1 MKKAYNRMWGIEGYN
16 KYDFRADLKSG
27 GGLCMSCPGDACGI
41 HPSSWHDV
49 ERDNIGYEFA
59 SHNVDNFLQQ
69 LTLLSGLA
77 CLHDLA
83 RKAGM

>member
-1 MKKAYNRMWGIEGYN
+1 MW
-16 KYDFRADLKSG
+16 DSDSFSRHSFQADLKNG

-41 HPSSWHDV
+41 HPSDWYDV
-49 ERDNIGYEFA
+49 GKESGYRFSCHNTDNYM
-59 SHNVDNFLQQ
+59 QQ

-83 RKAGM
+83 RKAGV